1 MWTPKPNRTKQK
13 THRYR
18 EQVGGCKK
26 YGVGSGR
33 NRWSVYFFSLNKLNK
48 SVNNKISKTPKYLLA
63 HLSPQIEF
71 TVVP

>member
-33 NRWSVYFFSLNKLNK
+33 NR
-48 SVNNKISKTPKYLLA
+48 
-63 HLSPQIEF
+63 
-71 TVVP
+71 